1 MNEVKAMRLMLLG
14 QAEELGILDK
24 VKEHEARL
32 AGRFVQQPT
41 EEDLAAYGMAL
52 VLVSSQFETL
62 MANAEPLVKSGEGEP
77 APIEVQ
83 LQPTA
88 AQVEAG
94 EKSLWEQLPG
104 ALDALH
110 DQMEPDEVK
119 ELVSDT
125 VVFTWQAMIG
135 ARDK

>member
-1 MNEVKAMRLMLLG
+1 MLLG

-62 MANAEPLVKSGEGEP
+62 MANAEPLVKSGEVEP

-94 EKSLWEQLPG
+94 EGAMWEQLPG
-104 ALDALH
+104 ALDTLYE
-110 DQMEPDEVK
+110 QMSEDEAK

>member
-62 MANAEPLVKSGEGEP
+62 MANAEPLVKSGEVEP

-94 EKSLWEQLPG
+94 EGAMWEQLPG
-104 ALDALH
+104 ALDTLYE
-110 DQMEPDEVK
+110 QMSEDEAK

>member
-14 QAEELGILDK
+14 HAEELGILDK
-24 VKEHEARL
+24 VRQHEARL
-32 AGRFVQQPT
+32 AGRFIQQPT
-41 EEDLAAYGMAL
+41 EEDLAAYGMAIAL
-52 VLVSSQFETL
+52 VAAQVEGL
-62 MANAEPLVKSGEGEP
+62 MANAEPLVKSGEVEP

-94 EKSLWEQLPG
+94 EGAMWEQLPG
-104 ALDALH
+104 ALDTLYE
-110 DQMEPDEVK
+110 QMSEDEAK